1 MHLIC
6 KHNKKKHVLLLH
18 RWQTNS
24 SKDTCTLLTFN
35 LIASRDGEER
45 KEMAT
50 ISEGDIYGNA
60 IQTTFLHTN
69 STISFF
75 YLNKQTRLFLYY
87 RFSSTSVP

>member
-1 MHLIC
+1 MFC
-6 KHNKKKHVLLLH
+6 FC

-35 LIASRDGEER
+35 LIASRDGEEK

-50 ISEGDIYGNA
+50 ILEGIIYGN
-60 IQTTFLHTN
+60 QLSWKKGLCYTN
-69 STISFF
+69 NVFTHKLDYF
-75 YLNKQTRLFLYY
+75 YII